1 MWQTYIHHHVFLLSL
16 TLRKVSIVM
25 DVQTCENDLL
35 ALKEKGLALRDA
47 IDLLSGKWKFC
58 IMLNLRKYGSLRFK
72 DMLETSKPISPKIL
86 AKELQEMEDNFLIVR
101 TVNDT
106 RPITVSYALSEYAEE
121 ANAVLSALIAFGL
134 NHRKMV
140 KSSMTPIQPDLSEAV
155 SRDVL

>member
-1 MWQTYIHHHVFLLSL
+1 
-16 TLRKVSIVM
+16 M

-121 ANAVLSALIAFGL
+121 ANAVLGALIEFGL
-134 NHRKMV
+134 NHRHKV
-140 KSSMTPIQPDLSEAV
+140 KTSMSASKPDNLIAV
-155 SRDVL
+155 APKVLTR